1 MLEIVFAVMQGT
13 AGPVPDMMLIN
24 LLIVRNI
31 DNATVLFLILLLIER
46 FRRVLSQSD
55 SVCYSVD
62 YYRVNAI

>member
-1 MLEIVFAVMQGT
+1 MLKIVFAVMQGT
-13 AGPVPDMMLIN
+13 AEPVPDMMLIN